1 MKKVFCNYCTTFK
14 GYERDLGIHEYR
26 KHFAGGYIKHIEDN
40 LEENRKFLKKSCI
53 YQCRETT
60 LYFIFTF
67 KPIFGKDITN
77 LIAKLIYESRHD
89 LPLWNISVP
98 NKKWKNK
105 IDKEKRLD
113 IKESLDLKCL

>member
-1 MKKVFCNYCTTFK
+1 MKKVFCNYCTSFK
-14 GYERDLGIHEYR
+14 GYERDLKIHEDR
-26 KHFAGGYIKHIEDN
+26 IHFRPHFKYIEDN
-40 LEENRKFLKKSCI
+40 LEENRIILKKSCI

-67 KPIFGKDITN
+67 KPIFGKDITK

-98 NKKWKNK
+98 YKKWKNK